1 MHYIDYWDNYFVI
14 YLISNCI
21 RRKNSGHLRIG
32 QNIMYHHHPMDYF
45 LEFDC
50 NFKIELVQTRSKYI
64 YLEFKLDVLV
74 SCGTRNNN
82 FFGN

>member
-32 QNIMYHHHPMDYF
+32 QNIM
-45 LEFDC
+45 
-50 NFKIELVQTRSKYI
+50 
-64 YLEFKLDVLV
+64 
-74 SCGTRNNN
+74 
-82 FFGN
+82 